1 MKPLI
6 SIVIVNWDGM
16 KFLPECLSSIFSQV
30 GASFE
35 VVLVDNGSRDGSV
48 EYVKREFTS
57 VKVIENG
64 KNLGFARGNNIGI
77 AAAKGR
83 YILTL
88 NNDTAL
94 EKGFLERLE
103 AVAEASDAGT
113 GMWAVKILAFDKK
126 TIDSVGG
133 LLIYRDGLAKGR
145 GRLEKD
151 VGQYDALKEVF
162 IPSACAG
169 LYRGSM
175 LDAIGAFDE
184 DFFAYCEDTDLG
196 LRARLAGFKT
206 KSVPEAVVYH
216 HYSGTTGRYTP
227 QKAFLVGRNQIWLAL
242 KNLPSAMLPA
252 LPFYMAWRYAIQAYG
267 VATGKGAG
275 GRFAEDFSKARLAL
289 ILLKSY
295 SSAVNGLPAVLK
307 KRRAVQAL
315 RKASNSEV
323 AGWFR
328 KFGLSASAVA
338 LID

>member
-6 SIVIVNWDGM
+6 SIIIVNWNGM
-16 KFLPECLSSIFSQV
+16 KFLPECLKSIFSQT
-30 GASFE
+30 ASFE
-35 VVLVDNGSRDGSV
+35 VVLVDNGSRDGSA
-48 EYVKREFTS
+48 EYVKKGFPL
-57 VKVIENG
+57 VMVIEESE
-64 KNLGFARGNNIGI
+64 NLGFAKGNNIGI
-77 AAAKGR
+77 AAAKGK

-88 NNDTAL
+88 NNDTML
-94 EKGFLERLE
+94 EEGFLERLE
-103 AVAEASDAGT
+103 RAAESSDESI
-113 GMWAVKILAFDKK
+113 GMWAVKILSFDKK

-151 VGQYDALKEVF
+151 TGQYDSPKEVF

-169 LYRGSM
+169 LYRKSM

-196 LRARLAGFKT
+196 LRARLAGFRT
-206 KSVPEAVVYH
+206 VNVPEAVVYH

-227 QKAFLVGRNQIWLAL
+227 RKAFLVGRNQIWLAL
-242 KNLPSAMLPA
+242 KNLPCAMLPA
-252 LPFYMAWRYAIQAYG
+252 LPFYMGWRYFVQIYG
-267 VATGKGAG
+267 VLAGKGAG

-295 SSAVNGLPAVLK
+295 SSAFAGLPAVLK
-307 KRRAVQAL
+307 KRRAVQSI
-315 RKASNSEV
+315 RKASDSEV
-323 AGWFR
+323 TGWFR

>member
-6 SIVIVNWDGM
+6 SIVIVNWNGM
-16 KFLPECLSSIFSQV
+16 RFLPECLGSIFRET
-30 GASFE
+30 ASFE
-35 VVLVDNGSRDGSV
+35 VVLVDNGSEDGSV
-48 EYVKREFTS
+48 SFVKKEFPA
-57 VKVIENG
+57 VKVIEESE
-64 KNLGFARGNNIGI
+64 NLGFAKGNNIGI
-77 AAAKGR
+77 AEAKGK

-88 NNDTAL
+88 NNDTVL

-103 AVAEASDAGT
+103 RAAESTDETT
-113 GMWAVKILAFDKK
+113 GMWAVKILSFDKK

-151 VGQYDALKEVF
+151 TGQYDTHEEVF

-169 LYRGSM
+169 LYRKSM

-196 LRARLAGFKT
+196 LRARLAGYKT
-206 KSVPEAVVYH
+206 VNVPEAIVYH

-227 QKAFLVGRNQIWLAL
+227 RKAFLVGRNQIWLAI
-242 KNLPSAMLPA
+242 KNLPCAMLPT
-252 LPFYMAWRYAIQAYG
+252 LPFYMAWRYVIQAYG
-267 VATGKGAG
+267 VVAGKGAG
-275 GRFAEDFSKARLAL
+275 GRFAEDFSKTRLAL

-295 SSAVNGLPAVLK
+295 SSALAGLPAVLK
-307 KRRAVQAL
+307 KRRVVQGI
-315 RKASNSEV
+315 RKASDSEV
-323 AGWFR
+323 SGWFR
-328 KFGLSASAVA
+328 KFGLSAQAVA